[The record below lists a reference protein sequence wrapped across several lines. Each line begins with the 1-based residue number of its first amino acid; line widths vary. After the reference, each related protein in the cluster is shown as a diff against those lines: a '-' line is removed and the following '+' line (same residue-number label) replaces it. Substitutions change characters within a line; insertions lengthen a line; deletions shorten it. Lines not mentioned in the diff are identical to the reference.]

1 MLATLR
7 GRLITGVAASGIA
20 LVAYY
25 EGYKPQAYVDPVG
38 IVTVCYGHTATARL
52 GQSFTQAQ
60 CDTMLRSDLAV
71 AERAVKRR
79 VLVDLGQP
87 QFDALV
93 SLTYNVGEGNFAT
106 STLLRTLNKGDYCGA
121 ARQFPRWN
129 RAGGRVLP
137 GLTKR
142 RLAEQA
148 LFLEGLDCGIQH

>member
-7 GRLITGVAASGIA
+7 GRVIAGVAASGLA
-20 LVAYY
+20 LVAAY
-25 EGYKPQAYVDPVG
+25 EGYRPQAYVDPVG

-52 GQSFTQAQ
+52 GQAFTKAQ
-60 CDTMLRSDLAV
+60 CDALLRQDLQV
-71 AERAVKRR
+71 AERAVQRSVK
-79 VLVDLGQP
+79 VAMSQGQY
-87 QFDALV
+87 DALV
-93 SLTYNVGEGNFAT
+93 SFTFNTGEGNLAR
-106 STLLRTLNKGDYCGA
+106 STLLRTLNRGDYCGA
-121 ARQFPRWN
+121 AREFPKWN